1 MLEIGENERD
11 RMEFVLD
18 AIRDHKGSD
27 LYKTAYD
34 AEGNTLR
41 TNTKKQNAVHLVG
54 VAKIE
59 IEPNEDVY
67 NMEVIGTH
75 NFAVNGGVIVHNCM
89 DDIRYFCNT
98 IMKNKVGK
106 GISNYTPIFM

>member
-1 MLEIGENERD
+1 MILKR
-11 RMEFVLD
+11 FAKD
-18 AIRDHKGSD
+18 ADNRICQ
-27 LYKTAYD
+27 
-34 AEGNTLR
+34 
-41 TNTKKQNAVHLVG
+41 TNTEKHGGVNLVA

-67 NMEVIGTH
+67 NMEVMGTH

-98 IMKNKVGK
+98 IMKNKVRK
-106 GISNYTPIFM
+106 ESTYTPIFM